1 MQDKFVG
8 VDIGGTNITAG
19 LIVDG
24 EVVKINDVATEAFES
39 KEKILENLFEAIESV
54 LTDGTEGIGIGVPG
68 IVDSEK
74 GIIYDLANI
83 PSWKE
88 VHIKELVEARFDIVT
103 EVGND
108 ANCFALGVKHFG
120 VGRNYSNIVGL
131 TLGTGLGAGVIIN
144 NALYT
149 GSEGGAGEFG
159 LVPYLDSNIETY
171 CSGKFFK
178 CVKEVPGKEVYEKAH
193 NGDTEALKIWEEYGK
208 HLGQLVNIVT
218 YTLSPELVVFG
229 GSVAKGYPFFI
240 DSLKAELKSNIL
252 KKVVAKLE
260 LAEMANE
267 FSAIYGAGAL
277 CKAVAV

>member
-1 MQDKFVG
+1 MQNNLVG
-8 VDIGGTNITAG
+8 VDIGGTSITAG

-24 EVVKINDVATEAFES
+24 EVVNTANVETEAFET
-39 KEKILENLFEAIESV
+39 KEKILENLYKAIESV
-54 LTDGTEGIGIGVPG
+54 ITKNTVGIGIGVPG

-88 VHIKELVEARFDIVT
+88 VHIKKLVEAKFGIT
-103 EVGND
+103 TQVGND

-120 VGRNYSNIVGL
+120 VGCNYSNIVGL
-131 TLGTGLGAGVIIN
+131 TLGTGLGAGIIIDN
-144 NALYT
+144 KLYA

-159 LVPYLDSNIETY
+159 LIPYLDSNIEAY

-178 CVKEVPGKEVYEKAH
+178 CIKEVPGKEVYERAM
-193 NGDTEALKIWEEYGK
+193 NGDHTAIEIWGEYGK

-229 GSVAKGYPFFI
+229 GSVAKGYAFFI
-240 DSLKAELKSNIL
+240 DSLKEQLKDNIL
-252 KKVVAKLE
+252 TKVVAKLE
-260 LAEMANE
+260 IAEMLNE

-277 CKAVAV
+277 CK